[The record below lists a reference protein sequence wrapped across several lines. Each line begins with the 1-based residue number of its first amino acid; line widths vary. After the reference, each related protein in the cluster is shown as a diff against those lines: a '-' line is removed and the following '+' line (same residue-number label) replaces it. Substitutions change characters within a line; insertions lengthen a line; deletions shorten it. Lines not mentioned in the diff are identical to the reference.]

1 MTDKKPPKD
10 VGKNARTIKGG
21 TASAGGTGTAAGG
34 GPRGAQKT
42 VRVKT
47 RNKRSISSARWLERQ
62 LNDPYVAAAKTDGY
76 RSRAAYKL
84 IQINEELD
92 FLRPGQKVIDLGAAP
107 GGWTQIAV
115 DIVRPSQTGGRVVAI
130 DYLNM
135 VDVPDSTFIQMDFM
149 DNDAPDRLIEAI
161 GGTADVVL
169 SDMAP
174 PTMGHKKTDHLRVMG
189 LVEAAYEFAV
199 EILTPGGI
207 FLSKVFMGGTEK
219 DLLNALKRD
228 FTKVKHIKP
237 HASRA
242 DSSEMYVVGIGF
254 RR

>member
-1 MTDKKPPKD
+1 MANGKPPKKTG
-10 VGKNARTIKGG
+10 GKKTTTVKSSSPA
-21 TASAGGTGTAAGG
+21 G
-34 GPRGAQKT
+34 GPRGLQKT

-47 RNKRSISSARWLERQ
+47 RAKRSISSARWLERQ
-62 LNDPYVAAAKTDGY
+62 LNDPYVAAAKAEGM

-84 IQINEELD
+84 IQMNEELD
-92 FLRPGQKVIDLGAAP
+92 FLRAGQKIIDLGAAP
-107 GGWTQIAV
+107 GGWTQVAV
-115 DIVRPSQTGGRVVAI
+115 EIVKPKETGGKVVAI

-135 VDVPDSTFIQMDFM
+135 VDIPESTFIQMDFM
-149 DNDAPDRLIEAI
+149 DNEAPELLIKAI

-189 LVEAAYEFAV
+189 LVEAAYEFAR

-219 DLLNALKRD
+219 DLLNALKKD
-228 FTKVKHIKP
+228 FEKVKHIKP

>member
-1 MTDKKPPKD
+1 MTGKKPPKA

-21 TASAGGTGTAAGG
+21 ASAAGGGKGG

-47 RNKRSISSARWLERQ
+47 REKRSISSSRWLERQ
-62 LNDPYVAAAKTDGY
+62 LNDPYVAAAKSEGF

-92 FLRPGQKVIDLGAAP
+92 FLRPGQRVIDLGAAP

-115 DIVRPSQTGGRVVAI
+115 DIVQPGRTGGKVVAI
-130 DYLNM
+130 DYLEM
-135 VDVPDSTFIQMDFM
+135 VDVPESTFIQLDFM
-149 DNDAPDRLIEAI
+149 DNDAPQRLMEAI
-161 GGTADVVL
+161 GGAADVVL

-174 PTMGHKKTDHLRVMG
+174 PTMGHRKTDHLRVMG

-199 EILTPGGI
+199 EILSPGGV

-219 DLLNALKRD
+219 DLLNALKKD
-228 FTKVKHIKP
+228 FSKVKHIKP

-242 DSSEMYVVGIGF
+242 DSSEMYVVGMGF
-254 RR
+254 RS